1 MSLVPYLK
9 FMLLNTTAAQPTY
22 TAPNLKAVPPTP
34 GHCGGVEMD
43 LPTHHVMVALL
54 NDFKTRRNDLFKEFP
69 DQFLIA
75 QCELIDEI
83 RYTGSQP
90 TIDLNARQLRRA
102 GIDFTGLL
110 DELDN
115 DEEEEFL
122 DEEDEIEEEIEEEP
136 VKKAVTKPITKAKK
150 APAKASA
157 ASGAGNKE
165 KEPKKVPA
173 RRGRKKAE
181 EAPKEDASTPVDPAT
196 ETTE

>member
-75 QCELIDEI
+75 QCELIDEL
-83 RYTGSQP
+83 RNTGNQP

-122 DEEDEIEEEIEEEP
+122 DEEEDDEVEEEP

-157 ASGAGNKE
+157 APGGAKE

-173 RRGRKKAE
+173 RRGRKKVE

>member
-43 LPTHHVMVALL
+43 LATHHVMVALL

-75 QCELIDEI
+75 QCELIDEL
-83 RYTGSQP
+83 RNTGNQP

-102 GIDFTGLL
+102 GVDFAGLL

-115 DEEEEFL
+115 EDEEEFL
-122 DEEDEIEEEIEEEP
+122 DEDEDDEEVEEEP
-136 VKKAVTKPITKAKK
+136 VKKAVTKPLKKAKK
-150 APAKASA
+150 APVK
-157 ASGAGNKE
+157 KE
-165 KEPKKVPA
+165 DKPAEEKGKEPKKVPA
-173 RRGRKKAE
+173 RRGRKKVE

-196 ETTE
+196 ETAE